1 MLFYQTFNFLRCK
14 VKYVRSTMFRITLP
28 WYYLLRTCKNY
39 GEGMN
44 TKSEGEFSFCY
55 LVSIMDEIRA
65 GLSQSSGSLMGHSL
79 FL

>member
-1 MLFYQTFNFLRCK
+1 MQGEVCEKYNVQNFFAL
-14 VKYVRSTMFRITLP
+14 VLH
-28 WYYLLRTCKNY
+28 TCKNY

-44 TKSEGEFSFCY
+44 TKSEGEFSFCD

-65 GLSQSSGSLMGHSL
+65 GLSQSSASLMGHPL